1 MEDGTGKTAETG
13 RDERYM
19 ARALELAEKG
29 RGRTSPNPLVGAVIV
44 SEGRVI
50 GEGYHQV
57 AGAPH
62 AEVNAIEDAGGKA
75 TGATMYVTLEPCNHT
90 GRTPPCAARLVE
102 AEIARVVM
110 ALRDP
115 NPLVSGGGERFLTE
129 RGVDVETGV
138 LEDEARRQNE
148 AYLKWVEAGF
158 PFVTLKMAM
167 SLDGK
172 VATRTGDSTWI
183 TSEESREDV
192 HRMRSENDAVM
203 VGIGTV
209 LSDDPRLT
217 VRMGGYKGAPL
228 RVVADSGARTPV
240 QSRVADVSETPTLVA
255 VAGNAPVESVE
266 ALEARGVEVV
276 RVGSDGSVD
285 LRALLKL
292 LAGRDITSL
301 MVEGG
306 PGIAS
311 AVWEHGLVD
320 RLVFYYAPMI
330 IGGSEAPGP
339 IGETGRATIAE
350 AGGLRIDTVSM
361 SGPDVKVVAYPA
373 GR

>member
-1 MEDGTGKTAETG
+1 MEDGKGKTAETG

-19 ARALELAEKG
+19 TRALELAEKG
-29 RGRTSPNPLVGAVIV
+29 RGRTSPNPMVGAVIV
-44 SEGRVI
+44 VEERVV

-75 TGATMYVTLEPCNHT
+75 PGATMYVTLEPCNHA
-90 GRTPPCAARLVE
+90 GRTPPCAAQVVE
-102 AEIARVVM
+102 AGIARVVM

-115 NPLVSGGGERFLTE
+115 NPVVSGGGERFLTE
-129 RGVDVETGV
+129 HGVEVECGV
-138 LEDEARRQNE
+138 MEDDARRQNE
-148 AYLKWVEAGF
+148 AYLKWVTEGF

-172 VATRTGDSTWI
+172 VATRTGDSMWI
-183 TSEESREDV
+183 SSEESREYV
-192 HRMRSENDAVM
+192 HRMRSESDAVM

-217 VRMGGYKGAPL
+217 ARMGGYKGAPL
-228 RVVADSGARTPV
+228 RVVADSRARTPMT
-240 QSRVADVSETPTLVA
+240 SRVADVSEAPTLVA
-255 VAGNAPVESVE
+255 VAGDAPVESVE
-266 ALEARGVEVV
+266 ALEVRGVEVV
-276 RVGSDGSVD
+276 RVGSGGSVD

-292 LAGRDITSL
+292 LAGRDIVSL

-311 AVWEHGLVD
+311 AIWEHGLVD

-330 IGGSEAPGP
+330 IGGGEAPGP
-339 IGETGRATIAE
+339 IGGTGRATIAE
-350 AGGLRIDTVSM
+350 AGGLRIDEVSM

>member
-1 MEDGTGKTAETG
+1 MEEGAGKTAETG
-13 RDERYM
+13 RDEQYM

-29 RGRTSPNPLVGAVIV
+29 RGRTSPNPMVGAVIV
-44 SEGRVI
+44 AEDRVI
-50 GEGYHQV
+50 GEGYHEV
-57 AGAPH
+57 AGALH
-62 AEVNAIEDAGGKA
+62 AEVNAIEDVGGKA
-75 TGATMYVTLEPCNHT
+75 PGATMYVTLEPCTHT
-90 GRTPPCAARLVE
+90 GRTPPCAALVVE
-102 AEIARVVM
+102 AEISRVVM

-115 NPLVSGGGERFLTE
+115 NPNVSGGGERFLVE
-129 RGVDVETGV
+129 HGVEVEAGV
-138 LEDEARRQNE
+138 LEDDARRQNE
-148 AYLKWVEAGF
+148 AYLKWVTEGF

-172 VATRTGDSTWI
+172 VATRTGDSMWI
-183 TSEESREDV
+183 SSEESREDV
-192 HRMRSENDAVM
+192 HRMRSESDAVM

-217 VRMGGYKGAPL
+217 VRMGGYSGAPL

-240 QSRVADVSETPTLVA
+240 QSRVADVSEAPTLVA
-255 VAGNAPVESVE
+255 VAGNAPVENVE
-266 ALEARGVEVV
+266 ALEDKGVEVV
-276 RVGSDGSVD
+276 RVGSNGSAD

-330 IGGSEAPGP
+330 IGGGEAPGP
-339 IGETGRATIAE
+339 IGETGCATIEE
-350 AGGLRIDTVSM
+350 AGGLRIDEVSM

>member
-1 MEDGTGKTAETG
+1 MEDGAGKRTETG
-13 RDERYM
+13 RDEWYM

-29 RGRTSPNPLVGAVIV
+29 RGRTSPNPMVGAVIV
-44 SEGRVI
+44 SDGRVM

-57 AGAPH
+57 AGDPH

-75 TGATMYVTLEPCNHT
+75 KGATMYVTLEPCTHI
-90 GRTPPCAARLVE
+90 GRTPPCAALVVE

-115 NPLVSGGGERFLTE
+115 NPKISGGGERFLTE
-129 RGVDVETGV
+129 NGVEVEAGV
-138 LEDEARRQNE
+138 LEFEARRQNE
-148 AYLKWVEAGF
+148 VYLKWVTEGF

-172 VATRTGDSTWI
+172 VATRTGDSMWI
-183 TSEESREDV
+183 SSEESREGV
-192 HRMRSENDAVM
+192 QRMRSESDAVM
-203 VGIGTV
+203 VGVGTV
-209 LSDDPRLT
+209 LADDPRLT
-217 VRMGGYKGAPL
+217 VRMGGYKGTPL

-240 QSRVADVSETPTLVA
+240 DSRVADVSEAPTLVA
-255 VAGNAPVESVE
+255 VAGDAPVVRVR
-266 ALEARGVEVV
+266 ALEDRGVEVV

-330 IGGSEAPGP
+330 IGGREAPGP
-339 IGETGRATIAE
+339 IGGEGRVTIAE
-350 AGGLRIDTVSM
+350 TDGLRIDAVSM